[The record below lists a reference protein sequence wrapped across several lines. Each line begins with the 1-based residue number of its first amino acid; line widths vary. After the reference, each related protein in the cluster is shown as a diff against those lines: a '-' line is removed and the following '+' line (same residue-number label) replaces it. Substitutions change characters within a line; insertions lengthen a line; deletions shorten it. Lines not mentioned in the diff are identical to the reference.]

1 MLPDACLFTAVE
13 MDFFEE
19 PSSLVS
25 VNSLVAHEEDENVP
39 NEASLDDVC
48 VHNESTGS
56 ESVLNL
62 SQITEQP
69 LGAPC
74 MFKVLPLPLAE
85 LYSARRIQ
93 KNEYSVLV

>member
-56 ESVLNL
+56 ESVRNL

-69 LGAPC
+69 SGHRACSRCYPC
-74 MFKVLPLPLAE
+74 LWLNC
-85 LYSARRIQ
+85 IQ
-93 KNEYSVLV
+93 KNTEK